1 MTFCWVLDK
10 TVSRI
15 MYNIVIEYVLNQY
28 APDMMDN
35 IVNMYLT
42 IMHQIEYVLNH
53 YAPDH
58 GDDELVCPEAKRQEI
73 CTEDEN
79 RAVEDFV
86 FFRDFVPE
94 VKIIN
99 IEVEYINDTINPTEA
114 E

>member
-1 MTFCWVLDK
+1 
-10 TVSRI
+10 
-15 MYNIVIEYVLNQY
+15 
-28 APDMMDN
+28 MMDN
-35 IVNMYLT
+35 IV
-42 IMHQIEYVLNH
+42 IEYVLNH